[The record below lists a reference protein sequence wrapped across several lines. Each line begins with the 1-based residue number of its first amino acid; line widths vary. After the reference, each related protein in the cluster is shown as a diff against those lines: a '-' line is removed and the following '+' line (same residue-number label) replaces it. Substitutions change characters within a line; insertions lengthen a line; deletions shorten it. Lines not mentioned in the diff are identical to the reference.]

1 VNTASE
7 NLWRGTSSDER
18 AGERRDRLMAAC
30 RQIVGSDGS
39 AALTVRAVCRVA
51 GVGPKNFYAGFPD
64 TDALLLATYDR
75 AVAEL
80 LGVVAAAA
88 MPAADG
94 QHSSTARET
103 LRRVFE
109 AAVAHLEQH
118 PAEGRIIFAEALTN
132 GVLRTRAAVT
142 LPAFLQGAGQLVS
155 MPSGESGGLRRGG
168 LTSTLLSG
176 ALAAAFIEWLSGTA
190 EFSRDELIDRCTD
203 FTWHALSN

>member
-1 VNTASE
+1 MNTESE

-18 AGERRDRLMAAC
+18 AAERRGRLVAAC

-75 AVAEL
+75 AVAQL
-80 LGVVAAAA
+80 LSAVAAAA
-88 MPAADG
+88 IPVADE
-94 QHSSTARET
+94 QNTARGT
-103 LRRVFE
+103 LRHVFE

-118 PAEGRIIFAEALTN
+118 PDEGRIIFAEALTN
-132 GVLRTRAAVT
+132 DVLRTRATVT
-142 LPAFLQGAGQLVS
+142 LPAFLEGVGQLVP
-155 MPSGESGGLRRGG
+155 MPTGEPGAFRRGG

-176 ALAAAFIEWLSGTA
+176 ALAAVFIEWLSGTV

-203 FTWHALSN
+203 FTWRTLSN